1 MQQED
6 DAVAIVWGWPDVG
19 VLWDLGASTCN
30 KTT

>member
-6 DAVAIVWGWPDVG
+6 DVVAIVWGWTDVG
-19 VLWDLGASTCN
+19 VLWDLGASAFN

>member
-1 MQQED
+1 MQQEG

-19 VLWDLGASTCN
+19 VLWDLGASTFN